1 MAKVRVSR
9 LNERVF
15 EVFIPGANGIA
26 VRNDLTSWEGAK
38 LVDDAWELSPGIR
51 KEKATILKRIAELSP
66 PPPQEKESE

>member
-1 MAKVRVSR
+1 MAKVRVTK

-26 VRNDLTSWEGAK
+26 VRNDLVSWEGAK

-51 KEKATILKRIAELSP
+51 KEKAAILKRIAELSP
-66 PPPQEKESE
+66 APQEKESE